1 MKPNLKA
8 LWQELI
14 RRHQLDSERPGAS
27 RFQVFN
33 RTADEFAC
41 KLVDDVNA
49 PTSVRP
55 ATCVECGAGSL
66 EHFYTSRQ
74 GGYVLCPGCFQ
85 GRASWK
91 CVQGG
96 KAEITTEGSP

>member
-33 RTADEFAC
+33 RTADEFAR

-66 EHFYTSRQ
+66 EHFYTSKQ
-74 GGYVLCPGCFQ
+74 GGSTLCPGCFKS
-85 GRASWK
+85 RVKRRVAHE
-91 CVQGG
+91 
-96 KAEITTEGSP
+96 ADTPHP